1 MGSGGAAAPV
11 SEGSSLRSI
20 SVRAGMTP
28 RRWAVA
34 GLVAVGLLLVFVADI
49 GVVKAALAL
58 VACYLMFR
66 IGFAVIG
73 SFARPVPPPPPPG
86 ELRRVR
92 MRFRCSL
99 CGTEVRM
106 TFANDEIARTPPP
119 LHGGDGAGRPGRR
132 VTSPASTGRCAP
144 GPHRR
149 PAPWRSLGRPVVL
162 RDSCV
167 VHRLWTDL
175 GRITWL

>member
-1 MGSGGAAAPV
+1 MGPGAAPAETQ
-11 SEGSSLRSI
+11 SSGGSSLRSI
-20 SVRAGMTP
+20 FVRAGMTP

-34 GLVAVGLLLVFVADI
+34 GLVAVGFLLVFVADT

-106 TFANDEIARTPPP
+106 TFANDEMPEPPRHCMEEME
-119 LHGGDGAGRPGRR
+119 LVA
-132 VTSPASTGRCAP
+132 PA
-144 GPHRR
+144 
-149 PAPWRSLGRPVVL
+149 VE
-162 RDSCV
+162 
-167 VHRLWTDL
+167 
-175 GRITWL
+175 